1 MAVFFILLIIAVA
14 LFYFGRKKEYPLLR
28 YLGIGL
34 FALSLILF
42 LGRQMGWINNEEGI
56 IVKTA
61 SVERND
67 ITETVSASGKIQ
79 PEVEVKLSPDVSG
92 EIVALPVQEGDEVI
106 QGDLLVKIKPDTYL
120 SMLQMSEAS
129 LNTAKANLAKSKAQ
143 LTESKAN
150 YQRNKK
156 LFDNGAISASEFEQ
170 IESAFKVAELNVESA
185 VYSVNSA
192 EASLNEAQENLDKT
206 SIFAPTNGT
215 ISRLNVELGERVVG
229 TAQMAGTELL
239 RLANLSDMEVA
250 VEVNENDIVRV
261 GLNDTALIEV
271 DAFLGEK
278 FKGIVTEIANSA
290 DVTGASADQV
300 TNFEVKIRILDHAG
314 FRPGMTATVDIQT
327 QIEVGTLTVPI
338 QAVTTRKDT
347 FQSEEKVECVFV
359 YDDGE
364 AVFYKVKTGIQDDKN
379 IQLLE
384 GLPDS
389 VEVIVGPYSAV
400 SKSLKD
406 GSFVT
411 KEGEEEKRKKTGFGG
426 RKRGGKKHR

>member
-1 MAVFFILLIIAVA
+1 MGVFFILLLIAVV
-14 LFYFGRKKEYPLLR
+14 LFFIGRKNEHALLR
-28 YLGIGL
+28 YSGMGL
-34 FALSLILF
+34 FVLSLL
-42 LGRQMGWINNEEGI
+42 LLLARQMGWINNDEGI
-56 IVKTA
+56 LVKTA
-61 SVERND
+61 FTERND

-92 EIVALPVQEGDEVI
+92 EIVELLVQEGDQVMK
-106 QGDLLVKIKPDTYL
+106 GDLLVKIKPDTYL
-120 SMLQMSEAS
+120 SMLQRSEAS

-143 LTESKAN
+143 LTESESN

-156 LFDNGAISASEFEQ
+156 LYDNGAISASEFEQ

-206 SIFAPTNGT
+206 SIFAPTDGT

-239 RLANLSDMEVA
+239 RLANLSQMEVA

-261 GLNDTALIEV
+261 GLNDTTLIEV
-271 DAFLGEK
+271 DAFLGER

-327 QIEVGTLTVPI
+327 QNERNVLTVPI

-347 FQSEEKVECVFV
+347 SESEEKVECVFV
-359 YDDGE
+359 YENGK
-364 AVFYKVKTGIQDDKN
+364 AVFYKVETGIQDDKN

-384 GLPDS
+384 GISDS

-400 SKSLKD
+400 SKSLRD
-406 GSFVT
+406 GSTVA
-411 KEGEEEKRKKTGFGG
+411 KEGSEKRRNKSGVRA
-426 RKRGGKKHR
+426 RKRGKKNQR